1 MHRKPLLEL
10 LARYRVAHPDE
21 TTCVDRVDALVRSQR
36 DCFERSC
43 LPGHITASA
52 WLLSPDGKRFL
63 LTHHRKLG
71 RWLQLGGHADGDS
84 DVAAVALREAREES
98 GLADL
103 HFATDPSSE
112 SRRSPAARYAGSESR
127 RSPAAR
133 YAGPEA
139 PLPIDLDVHRI
150 PARGDEPA
158 HDHHDVRF
166 VLVAA
171 PGQTIFAS
179 DESTALEWFE
189 MDALEAIADDESV
202 LRLGRKVRR
211 LLETSA
217 LRLFA

>member
-1 MHRKPLLEL
+1 VHRKPLLDL
-10 LARYRVAHPDE
+10 LARYRAAHPGE
-21 TTCVDRVDALVRSQR
+21 SACADRVRALIESQA
-36 DCFERSC
+36 DCFSRSC
-43 LPGHITASA
+43 VPGHVTASA

-63 LTHHRKLG
+63 LTHHRKLN

-98 GLADL
+98 GLRELRFAYAAD
-103 HFATDPSSE
+103 
-112 SRRSPAARYAGSESR
+112 
-127 RSPAAR
+127 
-133 YAGPEA
+133 A
-139 PLPIDLDVHRI
+139 PVPIDLDVHPI
-150 PARGDEPA
+150 PARAGEPA

-189 MDALEAIADDESV
+189 MDALEEIADDDSV

-211 LLETSA
+211 LLAASA
-217 LRLFA
+217 LQLFA

>member
-1 MHRKPLLEL
+1 MHRKPLLDL
-10 LARYRVAHPDE
+10 LARYRAAHPDE
-21 TTCVDRVDALVRSQR
+21 TACADRVSALVETQR

-43 LPGHITASA
+43 FPSHITASA

-71 RWLQLGGHADGDS
+71 RWLQLGGHADGDP

-98 GLADL
+98 GLAEL
-103 HFATDPSSE
+103 RFAT
-112 SRRSPAARYAGSESR
+112 AGDT
-127 RSPAAR
+127 
-133 YAGPEA
+133 

-150 PARGDEPA
+150 PARGDDPV
-158 HDHHDVRF
+158 HHHHDVRF

-179 DESTALEWFE
+179 DESTSLEWFE
-189 MDALEAIADDESV
+189 MDALEAIADDDSV

-211 LLETSA
+211 LLEASA